1 MALLGKWGWA
11 WHLLDCLG
19 SDGLT
24 PQELEPH
31 SACCAQTTE
40 ACLSSRK
47 RQQLRALWLLTC
59 FISEVVS
66 FDLGIML
73 QTPCN
78 PLGKHGPASVR
89 ASPLNPSRIQK
100 RWAKVLRT
108 AEGGCSLWC
117 LGIFAAALP
126 LCSGAS
132 VRRGCVHSAGEYPG
146 VVAAVSGK
154 FL

>member
-1 MALLGKWGWA
+1 MSCP
-11 WHLLDCLG
+11 DYR
-19 SDGLT
+19 GL
-24 PQELEPH
+24 P
-31 SACCAQTTE
+31 
-40 ACLSSRK
+40 SSRK

-108 AEGGCSLWC
+108 AEG
-117 LGIFAAALP
+117 
-126 LCSGAS
+126 
-132 VRRGCVHSAGEYPG
+132 
-146 VVAAVSGK
+146 VAAFGVWEYLLLHCLFVLVQVLGEGVSTVLENTQGW
-154 FL
+154 